1 MDCANKYTYIYLNM
15 WILQFL
21 PNWIF
26 YLILF
31 TGVVAF
37 LVTKFVKIL
46 PNAQL
51 VQAASIAAIVV
62 SVYMI
67 GAISN
72 NDAWLARVREMETKV
87 AEAEAKSATANTEI
101 VEKTITKTQVVKQR
115 GEDIIKYVDR
125 EVVKFDTTC
134 VIPKE
139 FVQAHNRAAEA
150 PKK

>member
-1 MDCANKYTYIYLNM
+1 M

-26 YLILF
+26 YLMLF
-31 TGVVAF
+31 TGIAAF

-51 VQAASIAAIVV
+51 IQTASVAVVVV

-72 NDAWLARVREMETKV
+72 NDAWLARVREMEAKV
-87 AEAEAKSATANTEI
+87 AEAEAKSTTLNTEI
-101 VEKTITKTQVVKQR
+101 VEKVVTKTQVVRER
-115 GEDIIKYVDR
+115 GQDIVKYVDR
-125 EVVKFDTTC
+125 EVIKFDTTC

-139 FVQAHNRAAEA
+139 FVIIHNRAAEA

>member
-1 MDCANKYTYIYLNM
+1 M

-26 YLILF
+26 YLLLL
-31 TGVVAF
+31 TGVVGV
-37 LVTKFVKIL
+37 LVTHFVKVL

-51 VQAASIAAIVV
+51 IKLASVAAVAASI
-62 SVYMI
+62 YMI

-72 NDAWLARVREMETKV
+72 NDAWLARVKDLETKV
-87 AEAEAKSATANTEI
+87 AEAEAKSATLNTDI
-101 VEKTITKTQVVKQR
+101 VEKVVTKTQVIKQR
-115 GEDIIKYVDR
+115 GEDIVRYVDR
-125 EVVKFDTTC
+125 EVVKYDTTC

-139 FVQAHNRAAEA
+139 FVTIHNRAAEA

>member
-1 MDCANKYTYIYLNM
+1 M

-26 YLILF
+26 YLTLIA
-31 TGVVAF
+31 GIAAF
-37 LVTKFVKIL
+37 VVTKFVRIL

-51 VQAASIAAIVV
+51 IQAASAAVVVV
-62 SVYMI
+62 SVFMI

-72 NDAWLARVREMETKV
+72 NDAWLARVKEMESKV

-101 VEKTITKTQVVKQR
+101 VEKTVVKTQVVKQR

-125 EVVKFDTTC
+125 EVVKYDANC
-134 VIPKE
+134 VVPKE
-139 FVQAHNRAAEA
+139 FVAVHNKATEA
-150 PKK
+150 PK

>member
-1 MDCANKYTYIYLNM
+1 M

-26 YLILF
+26 YLLLLA
-31 TGVVAF
+31 GVGAF
-37 LVTKFVKIL
+37 LVTHFVKVL

-51 VQAASIAAIVV
+51 IKLASVATVIV

-72 NDAWLARVREMETKV
+72 NDAWLAKIKDLEVKV
-87 AEAEAKSATANTEI
+87 AAAEAKSAAANTDI
-101 VEKTITKTQVVKQR
+101 VEKTVVKTQVVKQR
-115 GEDIIKYVDR
+115 GQDIVRYVDR
-125 EVVKFDTTC
+125 EVVKYDTTC

-139 FVQAHNRAAEA
+139 FVVIHNKAAEA
-150 PKK
+150 PK

>member
-1 MDCANKYTYIYLNM
+1 M

-26 YLILF
+26 YLTLF
-31 TGVVAF
+31 TGIAAF

-51 VQAASIAAIVV
+51 IQAASVAVVVV
-62 SVYMI
+62 SVFMI

-87 AEAEAKSATANTEI
+87 AEAEAKSATTNTEI
-101 VEKTITKTQVVKQR
+101 VEKTVTKTQIVKQR

-125 EVVKFDTTC
+125 EVVKFDANC
-134 VIPKE
+134 AVPKE
-139 FVQAHNRAAEA
+139 FVATHNQAAEA

>member
-1 MDCANKYTYIYLNM
+1 M

-26 YLILF
+26 YLALF
-31 TGVVAF
+31 AGIAAF
-37 LVTKFVKIL
+37 IATKFIKLL

-51 VQAASIAAIVV
+51 IQAASIAAVAV
-62 SVYMI
+62 SIYMI

-72 NDAWLARVREMETKV
+72 NDAWLAKVKDLEVKV
-87 AEAEAKSATANTEI
+87 AEAAAKSANLNTDI
-101 VEKTITKTQVVKQR
+101 VEKTVVKTQVIKQR
-115 GEDIIKYVDR
+115 GQDIIKYVDR
-125 EVVKFDTTC
+125 EVVKFDANC

-139 FVQAHNRAAEA
+139 FVLTHNRAAEA

>member
-1 MDCANKYTYIYLNM
+1 M

-26 YLILF
+26 YVLCF
-31 TGVVAF
+31 AGVAAF
-37 LVTKFVKIL
+37 LFTKFVKIL

-51 VQAASIAAIVV
+51 IQAASVAVV
-62 SVYMI
+62 LFSIYMI

-72 NDAWLARVREMETKV
+72 NNAWLARVKEMEAKV
-87 AEAEAKSATANTEI
+87 AEAEAKSATANTDI
-101 VEKTITKTQVVKQR
+101 VEKTVVKTQVIRER
-115 GEDIIKYVDR
+115 GQDIVKYVDR
-125 EVVKFDTTC
+125 EVVKYDTTC

-139 FVQAHNRAAEA
+139 FVAAHNKAAEA